1 MNFVVFVAK
10 RLFKNKGNQKGASKL
25 AVNIATGG
33 VAIGIAVMLISVCV
47 VLGFKQEIKNKLIGF
62 GSHIQI
68 QNYQS
73 LISSESYPIAVN
85 DSLLRIVK
93 STPNIAHWERTCYK
107 TGILKTDEQ
116 FKGILLKGVAEEV
129 DTTFLH
135 NSLLS
140 GSLPSFSD
148 QKASNEIVI
157 SETTARELKLKTG
170 DKISAYFFDN
180 GIRARRFLIK
190 GIYQTNLSELDNNIV
205 LTDFYTCNK
214 LNRWNKN
221 QCSSLNLTLKDYSTL
236 KATTQKLARRINVE
250 LGSDIYG
257 ASFTTMSIEDLY
269 PQLFTWLD
277 LLNTNVWVI
286 LILMTGVAGITMIS
300 GLLIIILERTSFI
313 GTLKALGAHDRSI
326 RRIFLCFSLFIVG
339 RGLLWGNLLAFLL
352 IFIQQQFGLVT
363 LDPQIYYV
371 EQVPLLINWSYVL
384 LINVSTLLISICVLV
399 LPSLLISR
407 INPIKSIRFD

>member
-116 FKGILLKGVAEEV
+116 FKGILLKGVAEEF

-190 GIYQTNLSELDNNIV
+190 GIYKTNLSELDNNIV

-352 IFIQQQFGLVT
+352 IFIQQQFGLIT

>member
-116 FKGILLKGVAEEV
+116 FKGILLKGVAEEF

-269 PQLFTWLD
+269 PQLLTWLD

>member
-93 STPNIAHWERTCYK
+93 STPNIARWERTCYK

-116 FKGILLKGVAEEV
+116 FKGILLKGVAEEF
-129 DTTFLH
+129 DTTFIH
-135 NSLLS
+135 NSLQS

-157 SETTARELKLKTG
+157 SETTARELKLKAG

-180 GIRARRFLIK
+180 GIRARRFLVK

-214 LNRWNKN
+214 LNGWNKD
-221 QCSSLNLTLKDYSTL
+221 QCSSLNLTLKDYNNL
-236 KATTQKLARRINVE
+236 KTTTQKLARRINVE

-339 RGLLWGNLLAFLL
+339 RGIFWGNLLAFLL
-352 IFIQQQFGLVT
+352 IFIQQQFGLIT

-371 EQVPLLINWSYVL
+371 KQVPLLINWTYVV
-384 LINVSTLLISICVLV
+384 LINISTILISICVLV

>member
-116 FKGILLKGVAEEV
+116 FKGILLKGVAEEF

-140 GSLPSFSD
+140 GSLPSFSG

-352 IFIQQQFGLVT
+352 IFIQQQFGLIT

>member
-116 FKGILLKGVAEEV
+116 FKGILLKGVAEEF

>member
-116 FKGILLKGVAEEV
+116 FKGILLKGVAEEF

-352 IFIQQQFGLVT
+352 IFIQQQFGLIT

>member
-93 STPNIAHWERTCYK
+93 NTPNIAHWERTCYK

-116 FKGILLKGVAEEV
+116 FKGILLKGVAEEF

-339 RGLLWGNLLAFLL
+339 RGLFWGNLLAFLL

>member
-1 MNFVVFVAK
+1 M
-10 RLFKNKGNQKGASKL
+10 
-25 AVNIATGG
+25 
-33 VAIGIAVMLISVCV
+33 
-47 VLGFKQEIKNKLIGF
+47 
-62 GSHIQI
+62 
-68 QNYQS
+68 
-73 LISSESYPIAVN
+73 
-85 DSLLRIVK
+85 
-93 STPNIAHWERTCYK
+93 
-107 TGILKTDEQ
+107 
-116 FKGILLKGVAEEV
+116 
-129 DTTFLH
+129 
-135 NSLLS
+135 
-140 GSLPSFSD
+140 
-148 QKASNEIVI
+148 
-157 SETTARELKLKTG
+157 
-170 DKISAYFFDN
+170 
-180 GIRARRFLIK
+180 
-190 GIYQTNLSELDNNIV
+190 
-205 LTDFYTCNK
+205 
-214 LNRWNKN
+214 
-221 QCSSLNLTLKDYSTL
+221 KDYSTL

-339 RGLLWGNLLAFLL
+339 RGLFWGNLLAFLL

>member
-116 FKGILLKGVAEEV
+116 FKGILLKGVAEEF

-140 GSLPSFSD
+140 GSLPVFSD

-157 SETTARELKLKTG
+157 SETTARELKVKTG

-190 GIYQTNLSELDNNIV
+190 GIYQTNLSELDNNII

-214 LNRWNKN
+214 LNGWNKN

-250 LGSDIYG
+250 LGTDIYG

-339 RGLLWGNLLAFLL
+339 RGLFWGNLLAFLL
-352 IFIQQQFGLVT
+352 IFIQQQFGLIT

-371 EQVPLLINWSYVL
+371 KLVPLLINWSYVL

>member
-116 FKGILLKGVAEEV
+116 FKGILLKGVAEDF

>member
-116 FKGILLKGVAEEV
+116 FKGILLKGVAEEF

-140 GSLPSFSD
+140 GSLPVFSD

-157 SETTARELKLKTG
+157 SETTARELKVKTG

-190 GIYQTNLSELDNNIV
+190 GIYQTNLSELDNNII

-214 LNRWNKN
+214 LNGWNKN

-250 LGSDIYG
+250 LGTDIYG

-339 RGLLWGNLLAFLL
+339 RGLFWGNLLAFLL
-352 IFIQQQFGLVT
+352 IFIQQQFGLIT

-371 EQVPLLINWSYVL
+371 KQVPLLINWSYVL